1 VIKIRYSVLPAG
13 LHARAEA
20 HGRSA
25 IIYLLPGLTPG
36 ERRAALVRVRRS
48 ADMGYGPRLSPIGVA
63 AAVARDQ
70 TGTTLRNGLG
80 AFRSHPLLLFP
91 TLVVLLS
98 ATLVYIMTTAV
109 TITIRPPR
117 AAGPGPRLGLTAVP
131 HSRLPS
137 RQAGDWTQ
145 PGGAVRPDPS
155 ISGPGGVRTQSPRP
169 SRPSRPTSP
178 SGSPSTGPTTTPPGL
193 ASPPPTT
200 PTPTSTPSPAPS
212 TPGTCLQLGPLGV
225 CLRI

>member
-1 VIKIRYSVLPAG
+1 
-13 LHARAEA
+13 
-20 HGRSA
+20 
-25 IIYLLPGLTPG
+25 
-36 ERRAALVRVRRS
+36 
-48 ADMGYGPRLSPIGVA
+48 MGYGPRLSPIGVA

-155 ISGPGGVRTQSPRP
+155 ISGPGGARTQSPRPSRP